1 MPYVSLKS
9 PRKIDK
15 MVISED
21 VSVQVD
27 FAYDHLNHNHPPLQ
41 PRGQWKKEDKYKNHA
56 HSDAEDHDEVRGPAS
71 DPGEAVWEAEA
82 AAVWEG
88 ADGVAEATDGS
99 SSRLVESW
107 YV

>member
-27 FAYDHLNHNHPPLQ
+27 FAYDHLDHNHPPLQ
-41 PRGQWKKEDKYKNHA
+41 PRGQWKKEEKYKNHA
-56 HSDAEDHDEVRGPAS
+56 HSDAEDHDEVRGSAAY
-71 DPGEAVWEAEA
+71 PGEAVG
-82 AAVWEG
+82 EG
-88 ADGVAEATDGS
+88 ADGDAEAPDGS
-99 SSRLVESW
+99 RFLKSGNVDNLKSGNV
-107 YV
+107 